1 MRSDLGCK
9 LAAPLREPCL
19 TSSVAMETVQTTK
32 KNRTE
37 GTKARVHFVFSMRE
51 KQVRFEL
58 FLPSEL
64 EMKGVFAYFIPR
76 YTMNLG

>member
-19 TSSVAMETVQTTK
+19 ASSVAMETVQTTK
-32 KNRTE
+32 KNQTE
-37 GTKARVHFVFSMRE
+37 GTKARVHFVFSMRD
-51 KQVRFEL
+51 KRVRFEL

-64 EMKGVFAYFIPR
+64 EIKGVSAYFIPR
-76 YTMNLG
+76 YTVNLG